1 MDPRYEED
9 TLSVEEAHW
18 WYRGRRRIVREAV
31 AALDLAR
38 PADILDAGCG
48 SGRNLVELAPF
59 GRLTGLEPSSASA
72 EVARSRGLGTI
83 VESGIERMPFEPES
97 FDLVVSLDV
106 IEHVGDHVAALR
118 ELRRVTRPGG
128 RLLVTVPAYQALW
141 SSHDVRNHHQR
152 RYNRRTLVE
161 PATAAGWSVVRTTH
175 FNSLLLP
182 AAAAARM
189 VDRVARRDGNGRSEL
204 DRTTGPLNRLLEQP
218 LRLEAALLRSGRRLP
233 AGLSLM
239 AVFAANGRA

>member
-1 MDPRYEED
+1 MDPRYEAD
-9 TLSVEEAHW
+9 TLSVEETHW

-31 AALDLAR
+31 SALDLPR

-48 SGRNLVELAPF
+48 SGRNLVELATF
-59 GRLTGLEPSSASA
+59 GQVTGLEPSRASV
-72 EVARSRGLGTI
+72 EVARSRGIGTI

-106 IEHVGDHVAALR
+106 IEHVGDHVGALR

-161 PATAAGWSVVRTTH
+161 PAAAAGWRVVRTTH

-189 VDRVARRDGNGRSEL
+189 ADRVARREGDGRSEL
-204 DRTTGPLNRLLEQP
+204 DRTSARLNRLLEQP
-218 LRLEAALLRSGRRLP
+218 LRIEAAFLRSGRRLP

-239 AVFAANGRA
+239 AVFVADVHA

>member
-1 MDPRYEED
+1 MDPRYEQN
-9 TLSVEEAHW
+9 TIALEESHW

-31 AALDLAR
+31 SALDLPR

-48 SGRNLVELAPF
+48 SGRNLAELSPF
-59 GRLTGLEPSSASA
+59 GRLTGLEPSHASA

-83 VESGIERMPFEPES
+83 VESGVERMPFETES

-106 IEHVGDHVAALR
+106 IEHVAYHEAALR
-118 ELRRVTRPGG
+118 ELRRITRPGG

-161 PATAAGWSVVRTTH
+161 PAAAAGWRVVRTTH
-175 FNSLLLP
+175 FNSFVLP
-182 AAAAARM
+182 AAAAAR
-189 VDRVARRDGNGRSEL
+189 VIDRVARRDGNGRSEL
-204 DRTTGPLNRLLEQP
+204 DRTPTRLNRLLEQP
-218 LRLEAALLRSGRRLP
+218 LRLEAAILRSGRRLP

-239 AVFAANGRA
+239 AVFAANSRA

>member
-9 TLSVEEAHW
+9 TLSVEETHW

-31 AALDLAR
+31 SALDLPR

-59 GRLTGLEPSSASA
+59 GRVTGLEPSHASA
-72 EVARSRGLGTI
+72 EVARSRGFGAI
-83 VESGIERMPFEPES
+83 VESGIEQMPFDPES

-106 IEHVGDHVAALR
+106 IEHVEDHVGALR

-152 RYNRRTLVE
+152 RYTRRTMVE
-161 PATAAGWSVVRTTH
+161 PAAEAGWRVVRTTH
-175 FNSLLLP
+175 FNTLLLP
-182 AAAAARM
+182 AAAAARV
-189 VDRVARRDGNGRSEL
+189 VDRLARRDRDGRSEL
-204 DRTTGPLNRLLEQP
+204 DGTPARLNALLEQP

-233 AGLSLM
+233 AGLSLL
-239 AVFAANGRA
+239 AVFAADGRA

>member
-1 MDPRYEED
+1 MDPRYEAD
-9 TLSVEEAHW
+9 TLSVEETHW

-31 AALDLAR
+31 AALDLPR

-48 SGRNLVELAPF
+48 SGRNLVELVSF
-59 GRLTGLEPSSASA
+59 GRLTGIEPSHASA

-83 VESGIERMPFEPES
+83 VETGIEQMPFESES

-141 SSHDVRNHHQR
+141 SSHDVRNHHYR

-161 PATAAGWSVVRTTH
+161 PAQAAGWRVMRTTH

-182 AAAAARM
+182 AAAAVRM
-189 VDRVARRDGNGRSEL
+189 LDRVVHRDGDGRSEL
-204 DRTTGPLNRLLEQP
+204 DRTPARLNTLFERQLG
-218 LRLEAALLRSGRRLP
+218 LEAAWLRSGRRLP

-239 AVFAANGRA
+239 AVFDANGPT